1 MKRNRPGSDPFL
13 MPYLGVTEDTV
24 TEPQRKLTVTK
35 RSIPG
40 IKGGQSDQRNTVDS
54 ERGHDA
60 FSEYRGPQ

>member
-24 TEPQRKLTVTK
+24 SEPQWKLIVTE

-40 IKGGQSDQRNTVDS
+40 IKGGQSDQRAIVDS
-54 ERGHDA
+54 ERAHDA
-60 FSEYRGPQ
+60 FSEYWGPQ